1 MNSGLKCKFAYFSP
15 NQLFTSV
22 KNTFFEIDMILDIL
36 GAPYVNISE
45 AIRAFEK
52 GNMRG
57 KFESQPLEAVQ
68 ILNIIL
74 SYGANLDPK
83 FVNLGRRFFQ
93 PDQRGRVENIG
104 GGKFLWLGSF
114 ESVRV
119 GWKIRLNIDMA
130 NKPAYEKGIFISA
143 RYCILS
149 KKN

>member
-1 MNSGLKCKFAYFSP
+1 MNSGLKYFAYFSP

-22 KNTFFEIDMILDIL
+22 KNTFFEIYMILDIL
-36 GAPYVNISE
+36 GATYVNISE

-52 GNMRG
+52 GNMRC
-57 KFESQPLEAVQ
+57 FESQPLKAVQ

-74 SYGANLDPK
+74 SYGANLEPK

-130 NKPAYEKGIFISA
+130 NKPAYEKGIIDF
-143 RYCILS
+143 CKVLH
-149 KKN
+149 K

>member
-1 MNSGLKCKFAYFSP
+1 
-15 NQLFTSV
+15 
-22 KNTFFEIDMILDIL
+22 
-36 GAPYVNISE
+36 
-45 AIRAFEK
+45 
-52 GNMRG
+52 MRC
-57 KFESQPLEAVQ
+57 FESQPLEAVQ

-130 NKPAYEKGIFISA
+130 NKPAYEKGICIFRFIVVPQ
-143 RYCILS
+143 LS
-149 KKN
+149 CRRSFLDCHVSRKSCHRSQ

>member
-1 MNSGLKCKFAYFSP
+1 MF
-15 NQLFTSV
+15 
-22 KNTFFEIDMILDIL
+22 LDIL

-45 AIRAFEK
+45 AIQEFEI